1 MSKLRNC
8 SFCNSPINAEN
19 LGIEGLNACICFECL
34 DLYHQ
39 LVELQEKEEYEKSIH
54 DKIMNPNLSPKVI
67 FDQLNEEVIGQ
78 IEAKRV
84 LSVALY
90 LHYLRITNDNLK
102 IDKSN
107 ILLYGPTGVGKTL
120 LAKTMAKIINVPIAI
135 CDATVYTQA
144 GYVGEDVEN
153 ILLQLIQNADY
164 NVELAEKGIVFI
176 DEFDKIA
183 RKSESQS
190 ITRDVSGE
198 GVQNALLKIIEG
210 NIVNVPPHGGRKHPY
225 QECIQI
231 DTSNILFICAGAF
244 DGLVSNDSYSIGFDS
259 KLKDN
264 KQVNAEKFKKYGII
278 PEILGRLPIIAGL
291 KDLTKE
297 ELKLILT
304 KPTNSLTKQYQN
316 IFSLSNVE
324 LSFMDEALDDI
335 ATKAIKQKSGAR
347 SLRKIMDEKM
357 LDTLFELPIIDGT
370 KYILVKK
377 NEIKKIKDK
386 VSKDIISKKTISNEK
401 ILTDSI
407 LNAWIR

>member
-8 SFCNSPINAEN
+8 SFCNSPINANN
-19 LGIEGLNACICFECL
+19 LGIEGINACICFECL

-39 LVELQEKEEYEKSIH
+39 LVEVQEKEEYEKSIN
-54 DKIMNPNLSPKVI
+54 DKIMNPNLSPKAI

-78 IEAKRV
+78 LDAKRV

-90 LHYLRITNDNLK
+90 LHYLRITNPDLK
-102 IDKSN
+102 MDKSN

-120 LAKTMAKIINVPIAI
+120 LAKTMAKIIQVPIAI

-198 GVQNALLKIIEG
+198 GVQNALLKMIEG

-244 DGLVSNDSYSIGFDS
+244 DGLISSDSYSIGFDS
-259 KLKDN
+259 KLKEN

-304 KPTNSLTKQYQN
+304 KPTNSLTKQYQS
-316 IFSLSNVE
+316 IFSLWHVE
-324 LSFMDEALDDI
+324 LSFMDEALEDI
-335 ATKAIKQKSGAR
+335 ATKALKQKSGAR
-347 SLRKIMDEKM
+347 SLRKIMDEKL
-357 LDTLFELPIIDGT
+357 LDLLFELPIIDGT

-377 NEIKKIKDK
+377 NEIRKIKDK
-386 VSKDIISKKTISNEK
+386 VSKDIILKENISKEE
-401 ILTDSI
+401 ILTDSV
-407 LNAWIR
+407 LNA

>member
-39 LVELQEKEEYEKSIH
+39 LVELQEKEDYEKSIN

-90 LHYLRITNDNLK
+90 LHYLRITNDNLR

-264 KQVNAEKFKKYGII
+264 KQENVEKFKKYGII

-316 IFSLSNVE
+316 IFSLCNVE

-386 VSKDIISKKTISNEK
+386 VSKDILSKENISKEK

-407 LNAWIR
+407 LNA